1 MRQTLIQK
9 KKKKQYNKTVTL
21 ALTTTKFKLKKT
33 AQYSLL
39 LFQHKTD
46 KTLVKKK
53 SSK

>member
-1 MRQTLIQK
+1 MRQTLIQ
-9 KKKKQYNKTVTL
+9 KKKQYNKTVTL